1 MSEFFNKMMY
11 GDGDKKDFSPK
22 DLPRTRAQVYKRL
35 IRTQWGKLLVANWWT
50 LLFCLPLL
58 AWNMLCLS
66 YGARFDLT
74 TADGTQAYIRF
85 LLTMCYPLS
94 VCFGVVAFVGF
105 AGIAYTVRNLSSFFT
120 RPPRSIIIIYTH
132 CKF

>member
-85 LLTMCYPLS
+85 CLQCVIRCRYVSALSPLS
-94 VCFGVVAFVGF
+94 GLRALPTPCA
-105 AGIAYTVRNLSSFFT
+105 T
-120 RPPRSIIIIYTH
+120 
-132 CKF
+132 